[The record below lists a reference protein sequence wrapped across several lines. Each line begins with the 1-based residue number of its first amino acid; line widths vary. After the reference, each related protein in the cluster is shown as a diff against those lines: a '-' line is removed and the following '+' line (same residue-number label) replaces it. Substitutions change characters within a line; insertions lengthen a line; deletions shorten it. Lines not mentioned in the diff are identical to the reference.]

1 MSETTR
7 PNASGL
13 GVTERITVNLTPK
26 AADGLRR
33 LQERTGWSKTDLIN
47 RAVLGYEFIESHLS
61 DGYDL
66 LIREPKSGEIEVIRI
81 LLRS

>member
-1 MSETTR
+1 MSDTAR
-7 PNASGL
+7 PNAPGP

-33 LQERTGWSKTDLIN
+33 LQERTGLSKTDLIN
-47 RAVLGYEFIESHLS
+47 RAVLVYEFIESHLS
-61 DGYDL
+61 AGYDL

-81 LLRS
+81 L